1 MSTSAPASICDCNF
15 PELSYVPSMDT
26 SGYCSSNIGIR
37 CSVKVFS
44 RLAAAASV
52 IVPWM
57 SAFCAAPD
65 VSVVT
70 VSSVLS
76 FCAGASVFVSAPLLL
91 PQAASPAVIAVSNR
105 TAVHF
110 FIIFPHFASDYFYT
124 KLQIVCKF
132 MVLLFSCTISGI
144 SL

>member
-1 MSTSAPASICDCNF
+1 
-15 PELSYVPSMDT
+15 
-26 SGYCSSNIGIR
+26 
-37 CSVKVFS
+37 
-44 RLAAAASV
+44 
-52 IVPWM
+52 
-57 SAFCAAPD
+57 
-65 VSVVT
+65 
-70 VSSVLS
+70 
-76 FCAGASVFVSAPLLL
+76 LL